1 MRLKQKRIVMIGTA
15 LETQGGVSA
24 VVRVLVA
31 GGLFDRHS
39 LQYIATHRDG
49 GALTK
54 LFTALAGWLRYAVCL
69 FSGRVALLHAHMAS
83 RASFWRKLFFILPSL
98 AFRVPVIVHLHGA
111 EFQQFYGKES
121 LPVVRRLI
129 RFIFENASRV
139 IVLSNGWREWAR
151 TVFPNAKVV
160 AVYNPVVLPVCTP
173 FSRREQLTLLFL
185 GRIGER
191 KGAFD
196 LIDAVAQLK
205 CRFPSIRLLMGGDGD
220 VEAARKRADDLGVC
234 SNVELLGWV
243 SGADKQA
250 LLESATV
257 YVLPSYN
264 EGLPMSVLEAMAAGL
279 PVVSTPVGGIPEAL
293 HDGVEGFLIQPGN
306 TNALAD
312 RLERLLD
319 DAALRQRMGEAARQ
333 KVESTFSV
341 ESIVPMIEAVY
352 AELGVIIVPVD
363 GDAAA
368 VERKARV

>member
-1 MRLKQKRIVMIGTA
+1 V
-15 LETQGGVSA
+15 
-24 VVRVLVA
+24 
-31 GGLFDRHS
+31 
-39 LQYIATHRDG
+39 
-49 GALTK
+49 LTK
-54 LFTALAGWLRYAVCL
+54 FNAALAGWFRYAVFL
-69 FSGRVALLHAHMAS
+69 FGGRVALLHAHMAS
-83 RASFWRKLFFILPSL
+83 RASFWRKLFFILPSFV
-98 AFRVPVIVHLHGA
+98 FRVPVIVHLHGA

-139 IVLSNGWREWAR
+139 IVLSDGWREWAR
-151 TVFPNAKVV
+151 MVFPNAKVV
-160 AVYNPVVLPVCTP
+160 AVYNPVVLPASTP
-173 FSRREQLTLLFL
+173 FSGREPLTLLFL

-196 LIDAVAQLK
+196 LIDAVAQIK
-205 CRFPSIRLLMGGDGD
+205 GRFPGIRLLMGGDGE
-220 VEAARKRADDLGVC
+220 VEVARKRADDLGVS
-234 SNVELLGWV
+234 SNVELIGWV

-293 HDGVEGFLIQPGN
+293 HDGVEGFLVQPGN
-306 TNALAD
+306 TSALAE

-319 DAALRQRMGEAARQ
+319 DASLRQRMGDAARQ

-341 ESIVPMIEAVY
+341 GNIVPMIEAIY
-352 AELGVIIVPVD
+352 AELGVIIAPVD
-363 GDAAA
+363 EDAAS
-368 VERKARV
+368 VEQKAQV